1 MWMTEGFHRPTCLEP
16 QGLVPGRQ
24 SPPGTSPVSKRSSVA
39 WGHVSSGAQRG
50 GQPPRGGA
58 GGSRRASVLAATGRR
73 IGALE
78 GLDSGDNECCS
89 ATTNV
94 AGIRRSPV
102 GGPTPARAPAFVSR
116 THIHAW
122 RARFSSLRPGGR
134 SRPRT
139 IWPGTHGAARPTRW
153 PTSRERRPPQ
163 PPATTLPRR
172 RSSTDPRSPGLGAHL
187 LRRGLGGAG
196 PDNADDAVGWTA
208 APRRDPIL
216 RACGRDQ
223 PSGPMTD
230 EFFASRRSYESDC

>member
-1 MWMTEGFHRPTCLEP
+1 MWMTEGFHRPTCLEQ
-16 QGLVPGRQ
+16 QGRVPGRQ

-102 GGPTPARAPAFVSR
+102 GGPTPARPRVCKQDPHPCLESQKTRANTPSPPCTTSYISR
-116 THIHAW
+116 SW
-122 RARFSSLRPGGR
+122 LPKS
-134 SRPRT
+134 
-139 IWPGTHGAARPTRW
+139 GAQ
-153 PTSRERRPPQ
+153 S
-163 PPATTLPRR
+163 
-172 RSSTDPRSPGLGAHL
+172 
-187 LRRGLGGAG
+187 
-196 PDNADDAVGWTA
+196 
-208 APRRDPIL
+208 
-216 RACGRDQ
+216 
-223 PSGPMTD
+223 
-230 EFFASRRSYESDC
+230 

>member
-122 RARFSSLRPGGR
+122 RPSK
-134 SRPRT
+134 
-139 IWPGTHGAARPTRW
+139 
-153 PTSRERRPPQ
+153 
-163 PPATTLPRR
+163 
-172 RSSTDPRSPGLGAHL
+172 
-187 LRRGLGGAG
+187 RGLGRTCRG
-196 PDNADDAVGWTA
+196 PTLMVGSA
-208 APRRDPIL
+208 RLQVVANGPAHNFPGGHALFCRPMLDSLAKL
-216 RACGRDQ
+216 RLEANRKRIGGR
-223 PSGPMTD
+223 
-230 EFFASRRSYESDC
+230 